1 VPPGFDGT
9 LNLIPVQQKAE
20 VLFFRHIQHQA
31 HIIPI
36 CRHIEPG
43 QSPAALDGVPDFK
56 TPAVRQLLCEVQFL
70 LVPRL
75 SVGPD
80 SHLSP
85 KSSLEAV
92 KYYRAHRLTRLHQDS
107 RDLHF

>member
-1 VPPGFDGT
+1 MDLGRERSHQVSVPPGFDGT

-43 QSPAALDGVPDFK
+43 QSWGRSRERKQLILYSHFLHTQALA
-56 TPAVRQLLCEVQFL
+56 T
-70 LVPRL
+70 
-75 SVGPD
+75 
-80 SHLSP
+80 
-85 KSSLEAV
+85 
-92 KYYRAHRLTRLHQDS
+92 LTN
-107 RDLHF
+107 